1 MRNES
6 LIRSLL
12 LLWLKKIIKML
23 RNLLNAAFEK
33 KYDKEN
39 VKVKDHCHITG
50 KYKGSAHEECNIN
63 LSQTRKISI
72 VL

>member
-1 MRNES
+1 
-6 LIRSLL
+6 
-12 LLWLKKIIKML
+12 ML

-63 LSQTRKISI
+63 LSQTRKIPI
-72 VL
+72 VLSFAKL

>member
-1 MRNES
+1 
-6 LIRSLL
+6 
-12 LLWLKKIIKML
+12 ML

-33 KYDKEN
+33 NYDKEN
-39 VKVKDHCHITG
+39 VKVKDRCHISG

>member
-1 MRNES
+1 
-6 LIRSLL
+6 
-12 LLWLKKIIKML
+12 ML

-33 KYDKEN
+33 NYDKEN
-39 VKVKDHCHITG
+39 VKVKDRCHISG

-63 LSQTRKISI
+63 LSQTRKIPI